1 MLKTLYFHVGEETLV
16 LENLQWGLA
25 RRLELQKPLVFI
37 LSQHCHSFLV
47 RCNKFTAN
55 DSKLNHRRTFP
66 SRVCCFFSSACQVTD
81 KQTDWTSRKRPG
93 HKAKRDVSKFYPF
106 EFNFP
111 FNSKKFFIVVK
122 LIQPGRCPW
131 SITPSTLRT
140 NCVSKLTVIG
150 SPGDRAEGDNASCK
164 NNSTF

>member
-106 EFNFP
+106 EFHFP

-122 LIQPGRCPW
+122 LIQTWSLSMIDYSFHLENKLCIQTDRDRLSRGSGRG
-131 SITPSTLRT
+131 R
-140 NCVSKLTVIG
+140 
-150 SPGDRAEGDNASCK
+150 
-164 NNSTF
+164 